1 MNNDQT
7 PVKKIITA
15 VEEYYNG
22 RDLQEIC
29 EEHDISQELFN
40 SWLAE
45 YKYITVDLMELK
57 LENERLRKL
66 FVDQFLKLH
75 FSGSAEK

>member
-7 PVKKIITA
+7 PVKKIITT

-22 RDLQEIC
+22 RDLLEIC

-40 SWLAE
+40 NWLAA

-66 FVDQFLKLH
+66 FVDQFLKLY
-75 FSGSAEK
+75 FPGSAEK